1 MSSTYDK
8 GKQAGQNNPHQQQAT
23 PQQIP
28 NYIDRKNYN
37 NGLRAGQ
44 KK

>member
-1 MSSTYDK
+1 MSTYDQ
-8 GKQAGQNNPHQQQAT
+8 GKQAGQQNPHQQQAT

-28 NYIDRKNYN
+28 NYLQRQQFNS
-37 NGLRAGQ
+37 GLRDGQ